1 MWLRQLQI
9 KLSPRRKRGVLLK
22 GKRVFSDSLFVILG
36 AAVYSAAVNMFAVPN
51 SIVQGGFTGLATMLN
66 HLVPAMPV
74 GLSIFLFNVP
84 LFVLAGFMI
93 GKRFVIRTIFVT
105 AFFTLVIDALSPF
118 TPHYTGD
125 TLLAA
130 LFCGVLSGAG
140 LGLVL
145 LAGATTGG
153 TELAATLVRKKRPLA
168 SMGSL
173 MLIFDLV
180 VIALS
185 WAVFGKIESIMYAA
199 VTLFVS
205 SKTIDLVLYGADHS
219 KLLFIITSK
228 EKAIIEKITRQAGR
242 GVTALNVTGGYTGK
256 EKTLLLCAARASE
269 ASLISRM
276 IRETD
281 KDSFTIIT
289 EAGEVFGTGFRL

>member
-1 MWLRQLQI
+1 M
-9 KLSPRRKRGVLLK
+9 KVKRI
-22 GKRVFSDSLFVILG
+22 FADSFFVVLG
-36 AAVYSAAVNMFAVPN
+36 AAVYGTAVNMFAVPN

-66 HLVPAMPV
+66 HLVASMPV

-84 LFVLAGFMI
+84 LFVLARFML
-93 GKRFVIRTIFVT
+93 GKRFVVRTILVT
-105 AFFTLVIDALSPF
+105 TFFTVVIDVFSLF
-118 TPHYTGD
+118 IPHYTGD

-130 LFCGVLSGAG
+130 LFCGVLSGFG

-153 TELAATLVRKKRPLA
+153 TELAASLVRKKRPLA

-173 MLIFDLV
+173 ILIFDLV

-185 WAVFGKIESIMYAA
+185 WVVFGRLESVMYAA
-199 VTLFVS
+199 VSLFVS
-205 SKTIDLVLYGADHS
+205 TKTIDLVLYGADHS
-219 KLLFIITSK
+219 KLLFVITSK
-228 EKAIIEKITRQAGR
+228 EKEIIERITRQAGR
-242 GVTALNVTGGYTGK
+242 GVTAMNVTGGYTGK

-276 IRETD
+276 VRETD

>member
-1 MWLRQLQI
+1 
-9 KLSPRRKRGVLLK
+9 
-22 GKRVFSDSLFVILG
+22 
-36 AAVYSAAVNMFAVPN
+36 MFAVPN

-66 HLVPAMPV
+66 HLVASMPV

-84 LFVLAGFMI
+84 LFVLARFML
-93 GKRFVIRTIFVT
+93 GKRFVVRTILVT
-105 AFFTLVIDALSPF
+105 TFFTVVIDVFSLF
-118 TPHYTGD
+118 IPHYTGD

-130 LFCGVLSGAG
+130 LFCGVLSGFG

-153 TELAATLVRKKRPLA
+153 TELAASLVRKKRPLA

-173 MLIFDLV
+173 ILIFDLV

-185 WAVFGKIESIMYAA
+185 WVVFGRFESVMYAA
-199 VTLFVS
+199 VSLFVS
-205 SKTIDLVLYGADHS
+205 TKTIDLVLYGADHS

-228 EKAIIEKITRQAGR
+228 EKEIIERITRQAGR
-242 GVTALNVTGGYTGK
+242 GVTAMNVTGGYTGK

-276 IRETD
+276 IKETD
-281 KDSFTIIT
+281 ADSFTVIT
-289 EAGEVFGTGFRL
+289 DAGEVFGTGFRL